1 MRGGPFRHDGIFWR
15 RFGAW
20 GAVHLPDA
28 VKVWLAPLV
37 AWLFLLCVPAARR
50 QIAANLEVVLG
61 PCGRFTSLRRSARS
75 MTEFAHLFVETFEV
89 QSRGAR
95 GEDVGESLEIDLE
108 GTPELAGP
116 GPGSGGPGPASRGLI
131 VLTSHFGC
139 WEIGARALSRYG
151 RPVNVVMASEANPTV
166 RAFLEQMRVDTDLR
180 VIFSDSSPFAS
191 VEMLQALRRGEIV
204 AIQMD
209 RIAPGQSTRDVR
221 FFGRRVKLPIGAFA
235 LARAATVPIWPVFSV
250 RTGRRR
256 YRFLPEPPIEIPREA
271 GDETLLLALQQLA
284 TRFEQRVQ
292 EFPHQW
298 FQFGPF
304 FEPPSPDEISPSQST

>member
-28 VKVWLAPLV
+28 IKAWLAPLV
-37 AWLFLLCVPAARR
+37 PWLFLLCVPAARR
-50 QIAANLEVVLG
+50 QITANLEVVLG
-61 PCGRFTSLRRSARS
+61 PCGRFTSLRRAARS

-95 GEDVGESLEIDLE
+95 GEDVGESLEVDLE
-108 GTPELAGP
+108 GTPDLAEAGP
-116 GPGSGGPGPASRGLI
+116 GLGTRGLI

-139 WEIGARALSRYG
+139 WEIGARALCRFG

-166 RAFLEQMRVDTDLR
+166 QAFLEQMRVDTDLR
-180 VIFSDSSPFAS
+180 VIFSDTSPFSS
-191 VEMLQALRRGEIV
+191 VGMLQALRRGEIV

-209 RIAPGQSTRDVR
+209 RTTPGQVTHEVR

-235 LARAATVPIWPVFSV
+235 LARAAAVPIWPVFSV

-271 GDETLLLALQQLA
+271 GDETLLLALQQIT
-284 TRFEQRVQ
+284 TRFERRVQ
-292 EFPHQW
+292 EYPHQW

-304 FEPPSPDEISPSQST
+304 FEPASPDEISPGQST